1 MIIKVIKE
9 LSIISVKV
17 RVNHQKRNEDYYV

>member
-1 MIIKVIKE
+1 MIIKVIRE
-9 LSIISVKV
+9 LSIIIVKV